1 MRLRALFVA
10 VPLVVLAA
18 CSSGTSDNTSSTTSA
33 SASGSSSEAATPGP
47 EVPAD
52 TALAAPVAAEQL
64 PTASGAFGEKPTL
77 TFPATDPVPT
87 LQRVVLSEGT
97 GPVTTA
103 GQTLVTNYLG
113 QVWNG
118 TVFDNSYDRAKTSV
132 FSIGT
137 GAVVPGWDVGLV
149 GVPVGSRV
157 MLSLPPNDGYGMAGN
172 SSAGI
177 TGTDTL
183 VFIVDIVGA
192 YDATAAGQTD
202 ATPVPLPA
210 TGPQVTGDLGAAPT
224 VTIPAGTAE
233 PTAASATVIATG
245 TGPVVTDGQVLAQYE
260 AVTWDGQPYAS
271 TWPSSAAAQQGA
283 PTGPQALPVAAG
295 GPFAGLA
302 GAPVGSRV
310 LVVISGQADPSTGQT
325 QPAIAAVVDI
335 IAQI

>member
-1 MRLRALFVA
+1 VA
-10 VPLVVLAA
+10 VPLIALAA
-18 CSSGTSDNTSSTTSA
+18 CSSGTSSDTSSTGS

-52 TALAAPVAAEQL
+52 TALAAPVAADQL

-87 LQRVVLSEGT
+87 LQRVILSEGT
-97 GPVTTA
+97 GPLTTS

-113 QVWNG
+113 QVWGG
-118 TVFDNSYDRAKTSV
+118 TVFDNSYDRSKTSV
-132 FSIGT
+132 FSIGV

-157 MLSLPPNDGYGMAGN
+157 LLNLPPNDGYGMAGN

-183 VFIVDIVGA
+183 VFIVDIVAA

-233 PTAASATVIATG
+233 PTAATATVIATG
-245 TGPVVTDGQVLAQYE
+245 TGPAVTDGQVLAQYE

-271 TWPSSAAAQQGA
+271 TWPSSAAASQGA
-283 PTGPQALPVAAG
+283 PTGPQAIPVAAG

-302 GAPVGSRV
+302 GVPVGSRV
-310 LVVISGQADPSTGQT
+310 LIVIPGQTDQSSGQT
-325 QPAIAAVVDI
+325 QPAIAAVVDV

>member
-1 MRLRALFVA
+1 MRLRALLVA
-10 VPLVVLAA
+10 VPLIALAA
-18 CSSGTSDNTSSTTSA
+18 CSSGTSSDTSSTGS

-47 EVPAD
+47 EVPPD
-52 TALAAPVAAEQL
+52 TALAAPVAADQL

-87 LQRVVLSEGT
+87 LQRVILSEGT
-97 GPVTTA
+97 GPLTTS

-113 QVWNG
+113 QVWGG
-118 TVFDNSYDRAKTSV
+118 TVFDNSYDRSKTSV
-132 FSIGT
+132 FSIGV

-157 MLSLPPNDGYGMAGN
+157 LLNLPPNDGYGMAGN

-183 VFIVDIVGA
+183 VFIVDIVAA

-224 VTIPAGTAE
+224 VTI
-233 PTAASATVIATG
+233 
-245 TGPVVTDGQVLAQYE
+245 
-260 AVTWDGQPYAS
+260 
-271 TWPSSAAAQQGA
+271 
-283 PTGPQALPVAAG
+283 
-295 GPFAGLA
+295 
-302 GAPVGSRV
+302 
-310 LVVISGQADPSTGQT
+310 
-325 QPAIAAVVDI
+325 
-335 IAQI
+335 